1 VYSFRFITLP
11 FVKKHC
17 VKKIKTRHTQLT
29 VFDVYNCAMLCT
41 FYFNKSSRCMPSS
54 DDRSSICMYI
64 RLSFAKVSVRLSY
77 NFAFVLV
84 SFVGFMV
91 S

>member
-1 VYSFRFITLP
+1 VYSLHFITLP
-11 FVKKHC
+11 FVKILCK
-17 VKKIKTRHTQLT
+17 KKIKTRHTELT
-29 VFDVYNCAMLCT
+29 VFDVYNCATLCT
-41 FYFNKSSRCMPSS
+41 RAVVAC
-54 DDRSSICMYI
+54 RSSICMSIY
-64 RLSFAKVSVRLSY
+64 LSFAKVSVRLSY